1 MGRLAGRVG
10 GAAPRPALSAGDDR
24 REPAGAATSGTSVTP
39 AGAGGPAGGGDRG
52 GPQRIPRPPG
62 VRPGPGAWWSR
73 PGATPPATVGLEA
86 VLAAF
91 AGGRGASDGPP
102 AATTERG
109 ARGQVDL
116 PGSDARPAA
125 VLCALFD
132 DGGDVAVVLTRRS
145 ATLRSHTGEV
155 SFPGGRLDPGETPLA
170 AALRE
175 AEEEIGLDPG
185 GVEIIGTL
193 RPLSTSSSSSLI
205 TPFVGV
211 LPGRPQLR
219 RNAAEVARVFT
230 VTLAE
235 LVAPGTYHEEIWER
249 EGGAFGVHFF
259 EVPGETVWGATA
271 RMLRDLLDR
280 VLPAPH

>member
-1 MGRLAGRVG
+1 M
-10 GAAPRPALSAGDDR
+10 
-24 REPAGAATSGTSVTP
+24 
-39 AGAGGPAGGGDRG
+39 
-52 GPQRIPRPPG
+52 
-62 VRPGPGAWWSR
+62 
-73 PGATPPATVGLEA
+73 
-86 VLAAF
+86 LAAF
-91 AGGRGASDGPP
+91 AGPRGTSGDPP
-102 AATTERG
+102 AVTTERG
-109 ARGQVDL
+109 ARAQVDL
-116 PGSDARPAA
+116 PGFDARPAA

-132 DGGDVAVVLTRRS
+132 DHGHAAVVLTRRS
-145 ATLRSHTGEV
+145 AMLRSHTGEV

-175 AEEEIGLDPG
+175 AEEEVGLDPG
-185 GVEIIGTL
+185 GVEIVGTL

-219 RNAAEVARVFT
+219 PNAAEVARVFT
-230 VTLAE
+230 VTLGE

-259 EVPGETVWGATA
+259 EVLGETVWGATA

-280 VLPAPH
+280 VLPGPR

>member
-1 MGRLAGRVG
+1 A
-10 GAAPRPALSAGDDR
+10 
-24 REPAGAATSGTSVTP
+24 
-39 AGAGGPAGGGDRG
+39 
-52 GPQRIPRPPG
+52 
-62 VRPGPGAWWSR
+62 
-73 PGATPPATVGLEA
+73 
-86 VLAAF
+86 
-91 AGGRGASDGPP
+91 GPP

-116 PGSDARPAA
+116 PGFDPRPAA

-132 DGGDVAVVLTRRS
+132 DGGDAAVVLTRRS

-155 SFPGGRLDPGETPLA
+155 SFPGGRLDPGETPLD

-193 RPLSTSSSSSLI
+193 RPLSTSSSGSLI

-211 LPGRPQLR
+211 LPGRPRLR
-219 RNAAEVARVFT
+219 PNAAEVARVFT

-280 VLPAPH
+280 VLPAPR